1 MTTTGRR
8 RGAYAK
14 TAERRREIL
23 EACIEVFAASGFRS
37 GSIREIAERAGISQ
51 AGVLHHFANKS
62 ELLSAV
68 LDLRDERALAF
79 VPTAAGVPGI
89 DTVRGY
95 VALIEHNATV
105 PGLVELHA
113 VVSAEAT
120 AQDHPAHA
128 YFTGRDER
136 VVGTLTRAFRD
147 MSASGQLRPGIDPDE
162 TARALIALTD
172 GLQLQWLF
180 HPDLVDMAGQLRT
193 YLRQVSTEEF

>member
-23 EACIEVFAASGFRS
+23 EACIEVFAASGYRA

-62 ELLSAV
+62 ELLAAV
-68 LDLRDERALAF
+68 LDLRDERALEY
-79 VPTAAGVPGI
+79 VPLAEGVPGI
-89 DTVRGY
+89 ETVRGY
-95 VALIEHNATV
+95 VDLIEHNATV

-113 VVSAEAT
+113 IVSAEAT
-120 AQDHPAHA
+120 ARDHPAHA
-128 YFTGRDER
+128 YYTGRDER
-136 VVGTLTRAFRD
+136 VVRDLTRAFRD
-147 MSASGQLRPGIDPDE
+147 MAACGQLRPGIDPDQ

-172 GLQLQWLF
+172 GLQLQWLY
-180 HPDLVDMAGQLRT
+180 HPDQVDMAGQLRT
-193 YLRQVSTEEF
+193 YLRQVTVEEF